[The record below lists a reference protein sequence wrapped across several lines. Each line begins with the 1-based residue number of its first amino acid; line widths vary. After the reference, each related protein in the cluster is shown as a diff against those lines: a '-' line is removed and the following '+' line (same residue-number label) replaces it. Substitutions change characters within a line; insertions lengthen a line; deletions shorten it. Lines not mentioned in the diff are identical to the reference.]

1 METCYGGPP
10 LTTNEGMCREGR
22 RTCSADGTW
31 GVCEGEILPAVER
44 CDATDDENCDGLE
57 CVVWTTAYKQTGD
70 VHFMDIAGD
79 ADGNMFVSGA
89 FFETITIGDHTLS
102 SASTTDILLLKLS
115 PTGEPLWSKKFGDFY
130 PDEPWTL
137 TVDLKGN
144 PLLSGTSDSGIDF
157 GDGPLPAGSFIA
169 KLDASGKPIWTK
181 GPEGGGISAVAID
194 VNDRVIVA
202 GGFSKPIDFGGGPM
216 QPDDGDS
223 DIFVAKLDGA
233 TGLATAPGCWVR
245 TFGGNNATARVI
257 DIVVD
262 RSDNIFIAGST
273 LETAQID
280 RFTIDKGGFV
290 MKLTPSGVPDWIRT
304 MRVIGPNPAIVD
316 VTGIAVDSSGRPVL
330 AGDHSGD
337 LQIGSHMMTSVSVD
351 AFVVQFEAD
360 GTVGWVRTLGGTDQ
374 QWANGVA
381 LDPYDNII
389 VVGNAHKEIDLGDGP
404 LSLADD
410 SGFVVK
416 LSPNAELV
424 WHRFLGKDALPYAVA
439 SSPDGE
445 TLVTGWTRA
454 NGADWGAGPLPGA
467 GDDGH
472 QRLVIAKLGR

>member
-1 METCYGGPP
+1 M
-10 LTTNEGMCREGR
+10 
-22 RTCSADGTW
+22 
-31 GVCEGEILPAVER
+31 ER

-194 VNDRVIVA
+194 VNDRDIVA